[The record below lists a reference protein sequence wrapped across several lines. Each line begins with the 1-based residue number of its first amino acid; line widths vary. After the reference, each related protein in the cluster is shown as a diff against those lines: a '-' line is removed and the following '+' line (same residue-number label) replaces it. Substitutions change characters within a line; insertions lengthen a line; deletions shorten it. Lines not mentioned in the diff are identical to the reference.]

1 MPAKIKNRF
10 PKKEL
15 NAWLSVYQRWDHIEW
30 LNLLENLTKLGFH
43 EKEYFRVRTKK
54 NWVLSGNKTKL
65 KKHVKRDVIL

>member
-15 NAWLSVYQRWDHIEW
+15 NAWLRVHQTWDHIEW

-43 EKEYFRVRTKK
+43 EWSTSGLEQREIGFYLDTKRHLK
-54 NWVLSGNKTKL
+54 NM
-65 KKHVKRDVIL
+65 

>member
-15 NAWLSVYQRWDHIEW
+15 SAWLRVYQTRDHIEW

-43 EKEYFRVRTKK
+43 EWSSSELGQREIGFYLETKR
-54 NWVLSGNKTKL
+54 
-65 KKHVKRDVIL
+65 H

>member
-15 NAWLSVYQRWDHIEW
+15 NVWLRVYQTWDYIEW

-43 EKEYFRVRTKK
+43 EWSTSGLGQREIGFYLETKR
-54 NWVLSGNKTKL
+54 
-65 KKHVKRDVIL
+65 H

>member
-15 NAWLSVYQRWDHIEW
+15 NAWLRVYQTWDNIEW

-43 EKEYFRVRTKK
+43 ELNSSGLGQIEIGVYLQTKR
-54 NWVLSGNKTKL
+54 
-65 KKHVKRDVIL
+65 H

>member
-15 NAWLSVYQRWDHIEW
+15 NTWLREYQTWDLIEW

-43 EKEYFRVRTKK
+43 EWST
-54 NWVLSGNKTKL
+54 SGL
-65 KKHVKRDVIL
+65 GQ

>member
-15 NAWLSVYQRWDHIEW
+15 NAWLRVYQMWNHIEL

-43 EKEYFRVRTKK
+43 EWSSSELGQREIGVFLETKR
-54 NWVLSGNKTKL
+54 
-65 KKHVKRDVIL
+65 H

>member
-15 NAWLSVYQRWDHIEW
+15 NAWLRLHQTWDHIEW

-43 EKEYFRVRTKK
+43 EWSNSGLGQREIGVFLETKQHLK
-54 NWVLSGNKTKL
+54 NM
-65 KKHVKRDVIL
+65 

>member
-15 NAWLSVYQRWDHIEW
+15 NAWLRVYQTWDHIEW

-43 EKEYFRVRTKK
+43 EWSTSVRTKR
-54 NWVLSGNKTKL
+54 NWVLSGNKTTL

>member
-15 NAWLSVYQRWDHIEW
+15 SVWHRVYQTWNHIEW

-43 EKEYFRVRTKK
+43 EWSTSGLGQREIGVFLETK
-54 NWVLSGNKTKL
+54 
-65 KKHVKRDVIL
+65 RY